1 MRTYEQ
7 RVPMLEFLYKKPGV
21 NLPQLFEEAPDN
33 LQYLIR
39 NAFDDLQRSEVQL
52 YEHVAALQSR
62 NKELEAYAST
72 VAHDLKE
79 PLYAVLLMANLITN
93 TPDLTPA
100 ELKNYMRQITVT
112 AHQMNTTIN
121 TMLLFARVSKVNV
134 PVERVD
140 MVSAVLNV
148 LDRLSYTIKEH
159 HAQIELPQ
167 TWPIAIGFAPW
178 IEEVWANYLINALK
192 HGGQPPCL
200 ELGASVQT
208 DGMIRFWIRD
218 QGPGIPVDAQA
229 RLFLQFSQTDLVCNP
244 SHGLGLSIV
253 HRIVEKLGG
262 QVGFES
268 EAGKGSLFFFTLQAE
283 TLAAK
288 KLIYDE

>member
-1 MRTYEQ
+1 
-7 RVPMLEFLYKKPGV
+7 
-21 NLPQLFEEAPDN
+21 
-33 LQYLIR
+33 
-39 NAFDDLQRSEVQL
+39 
-52 YEHVAALQSR
+52 
-62 NKELEAYAST
+62 
-72 VAHDLKE
+72 
-79 PLYAVLLMANLITN
+79 MANLITN

-140 MVSAVLNV
+140 MVSAVVNV

-159 HAQIELPQ
+159 HAQIELPE
-167 TWPIAIGFAPW
+167 TWPVAIGFAPW